1 MAIYDKNHNLL
12 WGPYPGNTIWNGF
25 GGPCD
30 SCNDGDPVV
39 LYDQLAGR
47 WVISQFAVASGPPY
61 YQYVAVSQTSD
72 PLGAWYRYSFT
83 WPNNKFNDYPKLGV
97 WPDGYYMTA
106 NQFVGNTWSGAG
118 VAVMDRQSMLQG
130 LPATIQYFDLY
141 SVNANYGGM
150 LPSTVDG
157 PAPPA
162 GTPNYFAE
170 VDDSSTIGTV
180 DAMRIW
186 SFHVDWSNPSS
197 TTFGL
202 SGSPNWTLPVAPF
215 TPICP
220 STRNC
225 ISQPDTSRG
234 LDAIGDRLM
243 YRLQY
248 RNFGGYQTL
257 VVNHTVDAG
266 GGVAGIRWYE
276 MRNSGSGW
284 SIYQQ
289 GTYAPDSD
297 NRWMA
302 SAAMNGEG
310 DIAIGFSVSS
320 SSTYP
325 SIRYAGRRATD
336 PLGVLTQ
343 GETTLVSGH
352 YSQTST
358 YYRWGDYTTLN
369 VDPSDDCT
377 FWYTNE
383 YLKST
388 STADWTTQIGS
399 FVMPCCTTPGT
410 PTGLSAT
417 VPGDNEID
425 LAWSA
430 GTPAGDTYSVY
441 RTTGSCPGSGYSLL
455 ASGLS
460 SASYS
465 DTTVSGGTTYAY
477 EVTAVDSTG
486 GCESGAS
493 GCASGTA
500 TGACT
505 APPTFAGLS
514 SVTNPASATCELDL
528 AWSAATPNCGSSV
541 YYNVYRS
548 TSSSFVPSASNWIAT
563 GVVGTTYADNA
574 GLTFNVPYYYVVRA
588 VDVSNG
594 VEDAN
599 SVAISGTPLGPVTDG
614 TFAAGAE
621 SGDPAMYTGGS
632 SGQWYLTTS
641 MAHSGTSSYWS
652 GYNNSECSYLVTPSL
667 ALTASKNS
675 TLTYWTAWNI
685 EDRYDGGVVE
695 ISTDGGATWTR
706 LTPSPGYP
714 GNIQATSDACGYATN
729 TPRHSGTNSS
739 YMTFA
744 QYSVDL
750 SAYNGST
757 VYIRWDLSTDYSVTG
772 QGWFVDDV
780 SITHVQTQGTCT
792 TGASPGSVKPVP
804 DGKWVSGTPMQ
815 ASKAAADGST
825 VDLTWDVGTCQD
837 ANYNLYYGN
846 GSDVSTYALQ
856 GSDCGL
862 GNSGTASG
870 VTLPAVPSGQ
880 TFIWWVI
887 AGTDGV
893 QTESSWGR
901 DSTGNERHPAASNQ
915 CGMTAKS
922 TATSC
927 P

>member
-1 MAIYDKNHNLL
+1 
-12 WGPYPGNTIWNGF
+12 
-25 GGPCD
+25 
-30 SCNDGDPVV
+30 
-39 LYDQLAGR
+39 
-47 WVISQFAVASGPPY
+47 
-61 YQYVAVSQTSD
+61 
-72 PLGAWYRYSFT
+72 
-83 WPNNKFNDYPKLGV
+83 
-97 WPDGYYMTA
+97 
-106 NQFVGNTWSGAG
+106 
-118 VAVMDRQSMLQG
+118 
-130 LPATIQYFDLY
+130 
-141 SVNANYGGM
+141 
-150 LPSTVDG
+150 
-157 PAPPA
+157 
-162 GTPNYFAE
+162 
-170 VDDSSTIGTV
+170 
-180 DAMRIW
+180 
-186 SFHVDWSNPSS
+186 
-197 TTFGL
+197 
-202 SGSPNWTLPVAPF
+202 
-215 TPICP
+215 
-220 STRNC
+220 
-225 ISQPDTSRG
+225 
-234 LDAIGDRLM
+234 M

-248 RNFGGYQTL
+248 RNFGSYQTL

-383 YLKST
+383 YVKST
-388 STADWTTQIGS
+388 ITSASWTTQIGS
-399 FVMPCCTTPGT
+399 FIMPCCTEPGV
-410 PTGLSAT
+410 PTIDSVT

-425 LAWSA
+425 LTWSA
-430 GTPAGDTYSVY
+430 GSPAGSTYNVY

-455 ASGLS
+455 ASGVAS
-460 SASYS
+460 TSYS
-465 DTTVSGGTTYAY
+465 DMTVSGGTTYAY

-486 GCESGAS
+486 GCESAVS
-493 GCASGTA
+493 NCDSATA
-500 TGACT
+500 TGVCT
-505 APPTFAGLS
+505 AAPAFAGLS
-514 SVTNPASATCELDL
+514 SVTNSANATCELDL
-528 AWSAATPNCGSSV
+528 SWSAATPNCGTSV

-548 TSSSFVPSASNWIAT
+548 TSSSFVPSTSNRIAT
-563 GVVGTTYADNA
+563 GVVGTTFTDIA

-588 VDVSNG
+588 VDASNG

-695 ISTDGGATWTR
+695 ISTDGGATWAR

-714 GNIQATSDACGYATN
+714 GKFRYSVDACGYANN
-729 TPRHSGTNSS
+729 TPCYTGTTSS
-739 YMTFA
+739 YLTFA

-750 SAYNGST
+750 SAYNGQS
-757 VYIRWDLSTDYSVTG
+757 VLIRWDFSTDGAVTG
-772 QGWFVDDV
+772 QGWFVDDI
-780 SITHVQTQGTCT
+780 SITHVQVQGTCA

-804 DGKWVSGTPMQ
+804 DGKWVSGAPMQ
-815 ASKAAADGST
+815 ASKATSDGSS
-825 VDLTWDVGTCQD
+825 VALTWDTSCRQD
-837 ANYNLYYGN
+837 PNYNLYYGV
-846 GSDVSTYALQ
+846 GSQIANYTLA
-856 GSDCGL
+856 GSQCTL
-862 GNSGTASG
+862 GNSGSATWSA
-870 VTLPAVPSGQ
+870 PAIPAGEH
-880 TFIWWVI
+880 FIWWVI
-887 AGTDGV
+887 AGTDGAH
-893 QTESSWGR
+893 TESSWGR
-901 DSTGNERHPAASNQ
+901 DSSGNERHPAASGQ
-915 CGMTAKS
+915 CGFTAKS

>member
-1 MAIYDKNHNLL
+1 MACPLTAGMGADFVQFYQSTFGSVPSPALIKAALINGAVDMGMGYPSYAQGWGRTNLR
-12 WGPYPGNTIWNGF
+12 NTIEGPSGGSVAFLDQTDTTPVGTGDQYTKQFLVTSSSVRLKITLVWTDPPGSF
-25 GGPCD
+25 GCSD
-30 SCNDGDPVV
+30 CEVND
-39 LYDQLAGR
+39 LNLE
-47 WVISQFAVASGPPY
+47 
-61 YQYVAVSQTSD
+61 VSSPEGTVYH
-72 PLGAWYRYSFT
+72 G
-83 WPNNKFNDYPKLGV
+83 
-97 WPDGYYMTA
+97 
-106 NQFVGNTWSGAG
+106 NQFTGSWSTAGASSWDADNNVENVFVQNPATGLWTIHVTGFDVGTLPQGVTGGQDYVLVYSGA
-118 VAVMDRQSMLQG
+118 
-130 LPATIQYFDLY
+130 I
-141 SVNANYGGM
+141 
-150 LPSTVDG
+150 
-157 PAPPA
+157 APPCTA
-162 GTPNYFAE
+162 PE
-170 VDDSSTIGTV
+170 V
-180 DAMRIW
+180 
-186 SFHVDWSNPSS
+186 PS
-197 TTFGL
+197 
-202 SGSPNWTLPVAPF
+202 
-215 TPICP
+215 
-220 STRNC
+220 
-225 ISQPDTSRG
+225 
-234 LDAIGDRLM
+234 
-243 YRLQY
+243 
-248 RNFGGYQTL
+248 
-257 VVNHTVDAG
+257 
-266 GGVAGIRWYE
+266 
-276 MRNSGSGW
+276 
-284 SIYQQ
+284 
-289 GTYAPDSD
+289 
-297 NRWMA
+297 
-302 SAAMNGEG
+302 
-310 DIAIGFSVSS
+310 
-320 SSTYP
+320 
-325 SIRYAGRRATD
+325 
-336 PLGVLTQ
+336 
-343 GETTLVSGH
+343 
-352 YSQTST
+352 
-358 YYRWGDYTTLN
+358 
-369 VDPSDDCT
+369 
-377 FWYTNE
+377 
-383 YLKST
+383 
-388 STADWTTQIGS
+388 
-399 FVMPCCTTPGT
+399 
-410 PTGLSAT
+410 GLSAA

-425 LAWSA
+425 LTWSA
-430 GTPAGDTYSVY
+430 GSPAGSTYNVY

-455 ASGLS
+455 ASGVAS
-460 SASYS
+460 TSYS
-465 DTTVSGGTTYAY
+465 DMTVSGGTSYAY

-486 GCESGAS
+486 GCESAVS
-493 GCASGTA
+493 NCDSATA
-500 TGACT
+500 TGVCT
-505 APPTFAGLS
+505 AAPAFAGLS
-514 SVTNPASATCELDL
+514 SVTNSANATCELDL
-528 AWSAATPNCGSSV
+528 SWSAATPNCGTSV

-548 TSSSFVPSASNWIAT
+548 TSSSFVPSTSNRIAT
-563 GVVGTTYADNA
+563 GVVGTTFTDIA

-588 VDVSNG
+588 VDASNG

-695 ISTDGGATWTR
+695 ISTDGGASWAR
-706 LTPSPGYP
+706 LTPSPDYP
-714 GNIQATSDACGYATN
+714 GKFRYSPDACGYATN
-729 TPRHSGTNSS
+729 TPCYTGTTSS
-739 YMTFA
+739 YLTFA

-750 SAYNGST
+750 SAYNGQP
-757 VYIRWDLSTDYSVTG
+757 VLVRWDFSTDGSVTG
-772 QGWFVDDV
+772 QGWFVDDI